1 MVIASSVSFKYV
13 LRGVVDLSGF
23 FGVVSKK
30 DCVMDVYFGTDYHSH
45 LGTSRAGM
53 AIWSG
58 NGFNSTIH
66 NIENTQFRTKFEAE
80 LPNLRGN
87 MGIGCISD
95 IEPQPLTVRSH
106 LGQYAIS
113 TVGRINNLAEI
124 AEKAFTIRSSHFLET
139 SKGAINPT
147 ELVSVIIDQE
157 DSYKNGLLK
166 AQELIEGSCSILLLT
181 PQGIYA
187 SRDKLGRTPLIVGK
201 KEGSYCIS
209 FESCTFS
216 NLGYIFDYELGP
228 GEIIHLTP
236 DGFEQIAPPR
246 EKMRICAFLWVYYGY
261 PSSTYEGMNV
271 EVMRYRNGAA
281 LAKNDNVEIDMVA
294 GIPDS
299 GVGHAIGYSN
309 QSRIPFGRPFVK
321 YTPTWARSFMPQD
334 QEIRNLVARM
344 KLMPIPE
351 LVADKRMLFCDDSI
365 VRGTQLRETVDL
377 LYKCHAREVHIRP
390 ACPPLVFGCK
400 YLNFSTSRSEMDL
413 AARQA
418 IIDLEGKEP
427 DSFDDYCDPSN
438 EKYHAMVNCICQ
450 RLNFSSLRY
459 QNIHDMIE
467 AIGIGKEKICTYC
480 WNGKE

>member
-1 MVIASSVSFKYV
+1 M
-13 LRGVVDLSGF
+13 SGF
-23 FGVVSKK
+23 FGVVSHE

-45 LGTSRAGM
+45 LGTSRGGM

-58 NGFNSTIH
+58 KSFNSVIH
-66 NIENTQFRTKFEAE
+66 NIENTQFRTKFESE
-80 LPNLRGN
+80 LPKIKGN

-95 IEPQPLTVRSH
+95 TEPQPLTVRSN

-113 TVGRINNLAEI
+113 TVGKINNLYEI
-124 AEKAFTIRSSHFLET
+124 ADQTFNNKNIHFLET
-139 SKGAINPT
+139 SKGTINPT

-157 DSYKNGLLK
+157 DSFKDGLLK
-166 AQELIEGSCSILLLT
+166 TQELIEGSCSTMLLT

-201 KEGSYCIS
+201 KEGSFCVS
-209 FESCTFS
+209 FESCTFT
-216 NLGYIFDYELGP
+216 NLGYRFDYELGP
-228 GEIIHLTP
+228 GEIILLTP
-236 DGFEQIAPPR
+236 DGIHKIAPPR
-246 EKMRICAFLWVYYGY
+246 GEMKICAFLWVYYGY

-281 LAKNDNVEIDMVA
+281 MAQNDNVEIDMVA

-309 QSRIPFGRPFVK
+309 QSKVPYGRPFVK

-334 QEIRNLVARM
+334 QNIRNLVARM

-351 LVADKRMLFCDDSI
+351 LVADKRLLFCDDSI
-365 VRGTQLRETVDL
+365 VRGTQMRETVDL
-377 LYKCHAREVHIRP
+377 LYRCNAREVHIRP

-418 IIDLEGKEP
+418 IIELEGKEP
-427 DSFDDYCDPSN
+427 ESFDGYCDPAD
-438 EKYHAMVNCICQ
+438 EKYNRMVNCISK
-450 RLNFSSLRY
+450 RLNFTTLKY
-459 QNIHDMIE
+459 QNIHDMTD
-467 AIGIGKEKICTYC
+467 AIGIGKDKICTYC